1 MPKKK
6 GGKSTE
12 LEWLLL
18 NKKGMGLYHRGI
30 VKGNGESNKF
40 RKIVVVPQSL
50 PSKDDSE
57 EPRLSTLIHE
67 INECE
72 VFHILR
78 RLDEGAAVLNLGK
91 RAHRDRRQTLLHYLK
106 KQFPTL
112 VKKTQLSK
120 TDKIDVTHIISPY
133 GDGMCFMPKRECRV
147 RWSDERERKR
157 RKQHNRKTSTPS

>member
-1 MPKKK
+1 MPRKK
-6 GGKSTE
+6 GGKSAE

-18 NKKGMGLYHRGI
+18 NEKEMGLYHRGI

-40 RKIVVVPQSL
+40 RKIAVVPRNL
-50 PSKDDSE
+50 PSTEESE

-91 RAHRDRRQTLLHYLK
+91 RSHRDRRQTLLHYLK
-106 KQFPTL
+106 KHFPTL
-112 VKKTQLSK
+112 VQKTQLLK
-120 TDKIDVTHIISPY
+120 TDKIGITHIISPY
-133 GDGMCFMPKRECRV
+133 GDGMCFMPKRECHV
-147 RWSDERERKR
+147 RWSDKRKQKR
-157 RKQHNRKTSTPS
+157 RKQHDRRT